1 MLFSENINYIYSGY
15 QTKTTNDRE
24 SHYAFSRNAYAK
36 CLNDSRK
43 HPISITSN
51 IFIRRTIEINIRIK
65 KNLADHIAFSVNQF
79 QDIVIK
85 DVSRFNVTSLK
96 S

>member
-1 MLFSENINYIYSGY
+1 MLFSENINHIYSGY

-51 IFIRRTIEINIRIK
+51 IFIRRTIEINIRYL
-65 KNLADHIAFSVNQF
+65 NLCVH
-79 QDIVIK
+79 K
-85 DVSRFNVTSLK
+85 SLREEID
-96 S
+96 